1 MAQEKHLT
9 PKMRSWMLA
18 AKVDG
23 RGRGMCS
30 SMVDHLTS
38 MYKPLDLLGGTDTRL
53 IEGTH
58 SKSH

>member
-1 MAQEKHLT
+1 MAPEKHLT

-18 AKVDG
+18 AKIDG

-38 MYKPLDLLGGTDTRL
+38 MYKPLDFGGGGGRHAADRRHT
-53 IEGTH
+53 
-58 SKSH
+58 